1 MVRGRRGWWEP
12 AKLGGL
18 GRAGGGK
25 QTFSSAV
32 LRSWG
37 AGEGEEGEEVAW
49 SLGLA
54 EVMNAIIALG
64 KRLGLRKGD
73 SGQGLWPLLKLKR
86 AGPFH
91 HDPIGKGRV
100 MPLWGHAPL
109 QFLGRMIQE
118 DCRVSVRQI
127 WDTKQVPSQLS
138 LHSKTC
144 V

>member
-1 MVRGRRGWWEP
+1 MGARKAGWAGKGWRRE
-12 AKLGGL
+12 ANFQLCCAEVLGSG
-18 GRAGGGK
+18 
-25 QTFSSAV
+25 
-32 LRSWG
+32 G
-37 AGEGEEGEEVAW
+37 AGEGEEVAW

-54 EVMNAIIALG
+54 EVMNVIIALG

-118 DCRVSVRQI
+118 DCRVSLRQI